1 MAAGHLS
8 VIWCPIT
15 KWQELSFLF
24 VCFFFCLILFH
35 LWASSKECAFLFLG
49 SSRRDS
55 CASHTSPWASLI
67 RRKSWLVG
75 REPNG
80 SAERASWWWKEGYF
94 HSSFDS
100 LNVISERVLV
110 MYLFGLERSGMIF
123 FLTNHWASECGQ
135 LKSDVHFRH
144 TWNWICVAV
153 VSISCRKCMM
163 RVPKRNGE
171 GFFI

>member
-24 VCFFFCLILFH
+24 VFFFFCLILFH

-110 MYLFGLERSGMIF
+110 MHLFGLEGSGMIF
-123 FLTNHWASECGQ
+123 SWPITEHQSVANLKAMYTFDTLETGFVSLLLASPVENVWCA
-135 LKSDVHFRH
+135 FP
-144 TWNWICVAV
+144 NA
-153 VSISCRKCMM
+153 M
-163 RVPKRNGE
+163 
-171 GFFI
+171 